1 MHQSR
6 CTVGVEKGGGS
17 KLKKGLVA
25 FAQICA
31 EKNIKDAEYLASLS
45 GITIKE
51 IRVSKW
57 LDMGYFAYDFHVRF
71 LSTDE
76 RKRLLEM
83 LKSCEVFL
91 R

>member
-1 MHQSR
+1 
-6 CTVGVEKGGGS
+6 
-17 KLKKGLVA
+17 LKKGLVA

-31 EKNIKDAEYLASLS
+31 EKSIKGIEYPASLS
-45 GITIKE
+45 GITVRE

-57 LDMGYFAYDFHVRF
+57 LDMKYFAYDFHVRF
-71 LSTDE
+71 LSIDE
-76 RKRLLEM
+76 RKRLLEI